1 MYLLHIRRF
10 RVLEGNVESQGQK
23 PIVEV
28 LCEER
33 DHRGLDG
40 DVLGSILATNS
51 ENSVDFEDLRDEN
64 VRGTLRLLA
73 GQQLVTTNTQ
83 RW

>member
-1 MYLLHIRRF
+1 M
-10 RVLEGNVESQGQK
+10 LEGDVEPQGQK
-23 PIVEV
+23 SIVEV

-51 ENSVDFEDLRDEN
+51 ENGVDFEHLRDEN
-64 VRGTLRLLA
+64 VRRTLRLLA

>member
-1 MYLLHIRRF
+1 M
-10 RVLEGNVESQGQK
+10 LEGDVEPQGQK

-28 LCEER
+28 LCEEG

-51 ENSVDFEDLRDEN
+51 ENSVDFEHMRDEN
-64 VRGTLRLLA
+64 VRRTLRLLA
-73 GQQLVTTNTQ
+73 GQQLVTANTQ

>member
-1 MYLLHIRRF
+1 MF
-10 RVLEGNVESQGQK
+10 DGDVKPQGQK

-33 DHRGLDG
+33 DHWGLDG
-40 DVLGSILATNS
+40 DVLGAILATDS
-51 ENSVDFEDLRDEN
+51 KNSVDFEHLRDEN
-64 VRGTLRLLA
+64 VRRTLRLLA

>member
-1 MYLLHIRRF
+1 M
-10 RVLEGNVESQGQK
+10 LEGDVESQGQK

-33 DHRGLDG
+33 DHWGLDS

>member
-1 MYLLHIRRF
+1 M
-10 RVLEGNVESQGQK
+10 LEGDVESQGQK

-28 LCEER
+28 LCDEG

-51 ENSVDFEDLRDEN
+51 KKSVDFEDLHNEN
-64 VRGTLRLLA
+64 VRRSLRLLA

-83 RW
+83 QW

>member
-1 MYLLHIRRF
+1 MIPEFLESRESTHFSKITLRDAFYLLHIRGLQ
-10 RVLEGNVESQGQK
+10 VLEGDVEPQGQK

-51 ENSVDFEDLRDEN
+51 ENGVDFEHLRD
-64 VRGTLRLLA
+64 
-73 GQQLVTTNTQ
+73 
-83 RW
+83 